1 MPKPRDFTLPTEI
14 VSIKDLKP
22 HPRNYRKHPK
32 EQLNH
37 IVESIKENKIYR
49 NVVIAKDNTI
59 LAGHGVIEGLQILEA
74 TEAPC
79 IRLDIE
85 PDSPEALKVLAGDN
99 EIANL
104 ANDNTFLLAELLKEV
119 SDKTDNLIG
128 TGYTDSTLEDLL
140 DSLTKSSEG
149 TEYQEPEYQGDNG
162 YSGGDGD
169 GDDTEPREVKEAV
182 EDDFEQPEENEIKTD
197 IVLGDLFEIGNHRL
211 LCGDSTDKDSV
222 GRLMNGEKA
231 DMAHNDPPYG
241 MKKQK
246 DGVLNDNLNYSDLLV
261 FNKNWIALQF
271 THLKDN
277 GSWYCWGID
286 EPLMDIYSNILKP
299 YIAQQ
304 KATFR
309 NLITWDKGN
318 GQGQNSENTRSYAI
332 ADEKCLFAMCGVQGF
347 NNNAD
352 NYWDGWEPIRVY
364 LYSECEKAKIKSKLF
379 HQILGVA
386 SNGGGMYSHH
396 ISATGSQWMFITE
409 ENYIKLQSYC
419 QQNGI
424 DAFKKEYEELKKEYY
439 STRAYFDNVH
449 GNFNNVW
456 HFDRHLRNGSEGG
469 HATPKPILLCERA
482 IKSSCPDGGLVLD
495 MFLGSGTTMVASH
508 QLDRRCYGM
517 ELSPVYCQVIIERMI
532 KLDPT
537 LVIKKNG
544 EPFALGIQ

>member
-14 VSIKDLKP
+14 VLIKDLKP

-37 IVESIKENKIYR
+37 IVQSIKENKIYR

-169 GDDTEPREVKEAV
+169 GDDTEPREVKEAI

-231 DMAHNDPPYG
+231 DMVFTDPPYG
-241 MKKQK
+241 INYKSPSGRGKTERG
-246 DGVLNDNLNYSDLLV
+246 DYEIILNDDKEFDPSCLFGYCEKVVCWGANHYANKLQNSARWLVWDKRDGDAINRNSDCEMAWCSHGGSARLFHHKWNGMIKASERSERRV
-261 FNKNWIALQF
+261 HPTQKPIALVAWAF
-271 THLKDN
+271 DVCEA
-277 GSWYCWGID
+277 G
-286 EPLMDIYSNILKP
+286 ENILD
-299 YIAQQ
+299 
-304 KATFR
+304 
-309 NLITWDKGN
+309 L
-318 GQGQNSENTRSYAI
+318 
-332 ADEKCLFAMCGVQGF
+332 
-347 NNNAD
+347 
-352 NYWDGWEPIRVY
+352 
-364 LYSECEKAKIKSKLF
+364 
-379 HQILGVA
+379 
-386 SNGGGMYSHH
+386 
-396 ISATGSQWMFITE
+396 
-409 ENYIKLQSYC
+409 
-419 QQNGI
+419 
-424 DAFKKEYEELKKEYY
+424 
-439 STRAYFDNVH
+439 
-449 GNFNNVW
+449 
-456 HFDRHLRNGSEGG
+456 
-469 HATPKPILLCERA
+469 
-482 IKSSCPDGGLVLD
+482 
-495 MFLGSGTTMVASH
+495 FLGSGTTMVASH

-517 ELSPVYCQVIIERMI
+517 ELDPKYCQVIIERMI

-544 EPFALGIQ
+544 EPFTLDIK